1 MIIYDYSLI
10 WIYNAYVGALGV
22 ICAILWIFLVYDS
35 PARHPRIST
44 EEQQYIE
51 KALNRKVDKKVYIN
65 AIF

>member
-1 MIIYDYSLI
+1 M
-10 WIYNAYVGALGV
+10 
-22 ICAILWIFLVYDS
+22 YDS

-65 AIF
+65 AIFLNKYFTYVT